1 MGHVRYV
8 AIMVIII
15 VLVVWKTGASA
26 ARATLAKTRARH
38 PNYGRRSGHKGGV
51 STKTSG

>member
-8 AIMVIII
+8 AITVIII
-15 VLVVWKTGASA
+15 IVWETGASA

-38 PNYGRRSGHKGGV
+38 PNYGRRSGHKGCV
-51 STKTSG
+51 STKTPG